1 MGVIMSD
8 LLSYGNLRGSMM
20 YQRYFDKLK
29 LYLKFSQYD
38 IDCLVKGTHSA
49 SDLLKQQG
57 YKFRS
62 MIRTLEIVLV
72 EDKNVFN
79 EEVRAVNGRILEVIQ
94 FDLDRFINNERVRLL
109 DICRDLGIKDLKENR
124 QI

>member
-1 MGVIMSD
+1 MSD

-38 IDCLVKGTHSA
+38 IDCIVKGTHSA
-49 SDLLKQQG
+49 YDILKLQG
-57 YKFRS
+57 YKFRAV
-62 MIRTLEIVLV
+62 IRTLEIVLV
-72 EDKNVFN
+72 EDKNAFS
-79 EEVRAVNGRILEVIQ
+79 EEIRAVNGRILEVIS
-94 FDLDRFINNERVRLL
+94 FDLDRFLDKERARLL
-109 DICRDLGIKDLKENR
+109 DICHDLGIKDLKENR

>member
-1 MGVIMSD
+1 MSD
-8 LLSYGNLRGSMM
+8 FLSYGNLRGSIM

-49 SDLLKQQG
+49 FDLLKQQG

-72 EDKNVFN
+72 EDKKAFS
-79 EEVRAVNGRILEVIQ
+79 EEIRAVNGRILEVIS
-94 FDLDRFINNERVRLL
+94 FDLDRFIINEKARLL

>member
-1 MGVIMSD
+1 MSD

-29 LYLKFSQYD
+29 DYLRYSQYD
-38 IDCLVKGTHSA
+38 IDSIVKGSHCA
-49 SDLLKQQG
+49 YDLMKMQG
-57 YKFRS
+57 FKFRA

-72 EDKNVFN
+72 EDKNAFS

-94 FDLDRFINNERVRLL
+94 FDLDRFLHNDRERLL
-109 DICRDLGIKDLKENR
+109 GICRDLGIKDLKQNR

>member
-1 MGVIMSD
+1 MSD
-8 LLSYGNLRGSMM
+8 LLSFGNLRGSIM

-29 LYLKFSQYD
+29 EYLKFSQYD
-38 IDCLVKGTHSA
+38 IDSIVTGSFSA
-49 SDLLKQQG
+49 YDILRQQG

-72 EDKNVFN
+72 EDKNAFT
-79 EEVRAVNGRILEVIQ
+79 EEVRSVNGRILEVIS
-94 FDLDRFINNERVRLL
+94 FDLDRFLNNERARLL
-109 DICRDLGIKDLKENR
+109 DICRDLGIKDLKQNR